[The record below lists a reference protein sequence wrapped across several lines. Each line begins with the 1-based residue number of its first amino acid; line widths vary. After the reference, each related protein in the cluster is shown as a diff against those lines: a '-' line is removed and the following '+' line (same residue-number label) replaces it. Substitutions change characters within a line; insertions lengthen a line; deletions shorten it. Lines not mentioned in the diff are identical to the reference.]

1 MSLYYVDVNLLLS
14 ILPAG
19 QPSAAAL
26 VDLGTQTGN
35 SVTWK
40 ANLPVGAYIFP
51 LFTVNLCS

>member
-1 MSLYYVDVNLLLS
+1 MDVDLLPS

-40 ANLPVGAYIFP
+40 ANLPVGAYNFP